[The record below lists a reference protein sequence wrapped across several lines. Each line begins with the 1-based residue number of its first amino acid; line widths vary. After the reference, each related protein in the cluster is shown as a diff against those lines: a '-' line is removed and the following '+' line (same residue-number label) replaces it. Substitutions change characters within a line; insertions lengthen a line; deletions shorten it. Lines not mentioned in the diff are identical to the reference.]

1 MTWKLNA
8 GDRSDMKLDGATVL
22 VTGGAIRFG
31 AYLCRAFARRG
42 AKLII
47 HYRNSYAEAN
57 ALLQELG
64 GGHQTV
70 YCDLQDTAQ
79 AENMI
84 RTFAPDVL
92 INNAAS
98 YDRAPLPEETAESA
112 AAQYAVNA
120 LTPIAMLRT
129 LSEVRKGRETA
140 AVNILDCAI
149 SAVPSASFSYILSK
163 KMLASATKLAARQCA
178 PDLRVN
184 AVAPGNMIP
193 VKELA
198 HLNMQGTAARLPLKR
213 PVDPEDVAESA
224 VFLAENSSITGTV
237 LFTDCGQSLLEE
249 GE

>member
-1 MTWKLNA
+1 MTWKLSA

-22 VTGGAIRFG
+22 ITGGAIRFG

-84 RTFAPDVL
+84 RTFTPDVL

-98 YDRAPLPEETAESA
+98 YDRAPLTAESA

-213 PVDPEDVAESA
+213 PVNPEDVAESA
-224 VFLAENSSITGTV
+224 VFLAENSSITGTI

>member
-1 MTWKLNA
+1 
-8 GDRSDMKLDGATVL
+8 MKLDGATVL
-22 VTGGAIRFG
+22 ITGGAIRFG

-64 GGHQTV
+64 SGHQIV
-70 YCDLQDTAQ
+70 FCDLRDTAM

-98 YDRAPLPEETAESA
+98 YDRAPLMEENPESA

-129 LSEVRKGRETA
+129 LAEVRKGRETA
-140 AVNILDCAI
+140 AVNILDCAV

-193 VKELA
+193 VKALA

-213 PVDPEDVAESA
+213 PVDPADVAESA

>member
-1 MTWKLNA
+1 
-8 GDRSDMKLDGATVL
+8 MKLDGVTVL
-22 VTGGAIRFG
+22 ITGGAVRFG
-31 AYLCRAFARRG
+31 SYLCRAFARRG

-47 HYRNSYAEAN
+47 HYRNSCAEAN
-57 ALLQELG
+57 ALAQELG
-64 GGHQTV
+64 NGHQTV
-70 YCDLQDTAQ
+70 YCDLCDTAA
-79 AENMI
+79 AEEMI
-84 RTFAPDVL
+84 RRFAPDVL

-120 LTPIAMLRT
+120 LTPIAMLKT
-129 LSEVRKGRETA
+129 LAQVRKDKETA
-140 AVNILDCAI
+140 AINILDSGI
-149 SAVPSASFSYILSK
+149 TAVPAASFSYILSK

-178 PDLRVN
+178 PYLRVN

-213 PVDPEDVAESA
+213 PVDPADVAESA

-237 LFTDCGQSLLEE
+237 LYTDCGQSLLED

>member
-1 MTWKLNA
+1 
-8 GDRSDMKLDGATVL
+8 MKLDGATVL
-22 VTGGAIRFG
+22 ITGGAIRFG

-64 GGHQTV
+64 SGHQTV
-70 YCDLQDTAQ
+70 FCDLRDTAM

-98 YDRAPLPEETAESA
+98 YDRAPLTEEKPESA

-129 LSEVRKGRETA
+129 LAEVRKGRETA
-140 AVNILDCAI
+140 AVNILDCAV
-149 SAVPSASFSYILSK
+149 SAVPSVELLSYTYITASGNAAFQSETTFATVMFSL
-163 KMLASATKLAARQCA
+163 
-178 PDLRVN
+178 
-184 AVAPGNMIP
+184 
-193 VKELA
+193 
-198 HLNMQGTAARLPLKR
+198 
-213 PVDPEDVAESA
+213 
-224 VFLAENSSITGTV
+224 
-237 LFTDCGQSLLEE
+237 
-249 GE
+249 